1 MFYGKIKVCFISFV
15 HAGKAAREMFF
26 KVMAL
31 EKPDV
36 RVLSYAPGPLKTDM
50 FYCIRDN
57 SYDSEVKSMF
67 EGMCCVT

>member
-1 MFYGKIKVCFISFV
+1 
-15 HAGKAAREMFF
+15 MFF

-67 EGMCCVT
+67 EGMCCAT

>member
-1 MFYGKIKVCFISFV
+1 MCFISFV

-31 EKPDV
+31 ENPDI
-36 RVLSYAPGPLKTDM
+36 RVVSYAPGPLKTDM

-67 EGMCCVT
+67 EGMRCAT